1 VSAIAVERLG
11 KRYGD
16 LVALSDASF
25 AVEAG
30 EIVALL
36 GPNGAGKTTTIEILE
51 GFRAP
56 SAGAVRVL
64 GVDPRRGDR
73 RWRARLGLVFQ
84 STGLDPHLTVR
95 ECLGA
100 FARVF
105 PRPRPLGEV
114 LALIDLEADADVRV
128 AQLSGGQRRRADLGL
143 AIVGRP
149 DLLVLD
155 EPTTGLDPA
164 ARRRIWT
171 LVAGLADAGT
181 TVLLS
186 THHMEEAER
195 LARRVV
201 VLARGRVV
209 ADAAPEALRARAAPT
224 RVRWVP
230 PAGAPLGDLPPA
242 LARHLD
248 PERRELLVA
257 EGDVAGVL
265 EALIGWARGHGV
277 GLDGL
282 EVGPPSLED
291 AYLRLVGAG
300 SDG

>member
-1 VSAIAVERLG
+1 MSAIQVERLG

-51 GFRAP
+51 GFQAP
-56 SAGAVRVL
+56 SAGDVRVL
-64 GVDPRRGDR
+64 GADPRRGDR

-84 STGLDPHLTVR
+84 SSGLHPHLTAASAARRRPGLRRRPCGEVR
-95 ECLGA
+95 RPA
-100 FARVF
+100 
-105 PRPRPLGEV
+105 RPRPSRCAVAALG
-114 LALIDLEADADVRV
+114 RV
-128 AQLSGGQRRRADLGL
+128 QRRRADLGL

-149 DLLVLD
+149 ELLVLD

-164 ARRRIWT
+164 GRRRIWT
-171 LVAGLADAGT
+171 LVAGLAEAGT

-195 LARRVV
+195 LARRLV
-201 VLARGRVV
+201 VLVRGRVV

-230 PAGAPLGDLPPA
+230 PAGAPLGDS
-242 LARHLD
+242 R
-248 PERRELLVA
+248 
-257 EGDVAGVL
+257 
-265 EALIGWARGHGV
+265 
-277 GLDGL
+277 
-282 EVGPPSLED
+282 PPSPGTSTRS
-291 AYLRLVGAG
+291 AMSSWPPRATSPASSRRSSGGPAAGA
-300 SDG
+300 SAWTAWRSARRASRTPT

>member
-1 VSAIAVERLG
+1 VSAIVAERLG

-16 LVALSDASF
+16 LVALADASF

-36 GPNGAGKTTTIEILE
+36 GPNGAGKTTTVEILE
-51 GFRAP
+51 GFQAP
-56 SAGAVRVL
+56 SDGAVRVL
-64 GVDPRRGDR
+64 GVDPRRGGR
-73 RWRARLGLVFQ
+73 RWRARLGVVFQ

-105 PRPRPLGEV
+105 PRPRPVEEV
-114 LALIDLEADADVRV
+114 LRLIDLGADADVRV

-149 DLLVLD
+149 ELLVLD

-171 LVAGLADAGT
+171 LVAGLAEAGT

-195 LARRVV
+195 LAGRLV

-230 PAGAPLGDLPPA
+230 PVGTPVGDLPPA

-248 PERRELLVA
+248 AGRRELLAA

-265 EALIGWARGHGV
+265 EALVGWARHNGV

-291 AYLRLVGAG
+291 A
-300 SDG
+300 